1 MNGNGTSRVIDW
13 ANMPE
18 WITAEEAAE
27 LSGYHV
33 NYIRRLMRA
42 HKVNGRKAG
51 LMWWVD
57 RDSMRAYLEKV
68 QELGTRR
75 FGPGGMNKAEKHQ
88 GE

>member
-1 MNGNGTSRVIDW
+1 MNSNGHTPAIDW
-13 ANMPE
+13 ATMPD

-33 NYIRRLMRA
+33 NYIRRLMRQ

-51 LMWWVD
+51 LMWWVG

-68 QELGTRR
+68 KELGPQKVT
-75 FGPGGMNKAEKHQ
+75 PHNKAKE
-88 GE
+88 